1 MVKTE
6 LFDTLRA
13 LVDAQVTFV
22 LVGGLA
28 AVLAGTPMSTFDV
41 DIVYETGEDN
51 LGRLARLLERLH
63 AYYRDPAGRRIEP
76 TVDRLRAQRVNML
89 RSDLG
94 DLDALQEIGNGWKY
108 ATLADWSTWTDL
120 DGLQVLVLGLGRVI
134 EAKEIADRP
143 KDRAAL
149 FVLRNTLE
157 MRKRQ
162 GLPT

>member
-13 LVDAQVTFV
+13 LVNAEVTFV

-28 AVLAGTPMSTFDV
+28 AVLAGTPMGTFDV

-51 LGRLARLLERLH
+51 LSRLAQLLQRIH

-76 TVDRLRAQRVNML
+76 TIDRLRRQRVNIL

-94 DLDALQEIGNGWKY
+94 DLDALQEIGNGWRY
-108 ATLADWSTWTDL
+108 EALAGWSTWTDV
-120 DGLQVLVLGLGRVI
+120 DGLSVHVLGLSRVI
-134 EAKEIADRP
+134 EAKEIANRP
-143 KDRAAL
+143 KDRAVL

-157 MRKRQ
+157 MRRQ
-162 GLPT
+162 KGLPI